1 MIITK
6 FKVSITKNGDG
17 LITYEKNNAP
27 YRVLFTKEDTIIKEI
42 FDKHYDELKAFKN
55 RHYAIAKWIV
65 RDIRAEGYVFRSY
78 SNNFH
83 NIRPVKKF
91 SPLQNRMTS
100 DWTIDRILRN
110 RHLIEVSDFERL
122 LH

>member
-6 FKVSITKNGDG
+6 FRVSITKNGDG
-17 LITYEKNNAP
+17 LISYEKNRRS
-27 YRVLFTKEDTIIKEI
+27 YRVLLSKDDKVIREI
-42 FDKHYDELKAFKN
+42 FNQHYSLLPDFKN

-78 SNNFH
+78 SNNFQ
-83 NIRPVKKF
+83 NIRPIKQF
-91 SPLQNRMTS
+91 SKLQNKLNQNWKVDS
-100 DWTIDRILRN
+100 ILRN
-110 RHLIEVSDFERL
+110 RHHSEVSEFERL

>member
-27 YRVLFTKEDTIIKEI
+27 YRVLFTKEDKVVIEI
-42 FDKHYDELKAFKN
+42 FNEYYKQLKGFKN

-83 NIRPVKKF
+83 NIRPLKKF
-91 SPLQNRMTS
+91 SPLQKKISN
-100 DWTIDRILRN
+100 DWTMDKVLRK
-110 RHLIEVSDFERL
+110 RYQSEVSDFERL